1 MKDKIYTIPV
11 TDAYVGDCDCPLCL
25 LKKNIEK
32 TTVEYYLGAS
42 LMESDTRVLT
52 NEKGFCRVHLEKM
65 YKAEKNRLGMGLM
78 LHTHLLDII
87 KDTEKD
93 LRESVPENG
102 SFFKGRDKDYKKKLL
117 TLSDHLEARSLSCIV
132 CDRIEYTMN
141 RYLDVLF
148 WMFFEQEGFREL
160 FEKKKRYCLF
170 HLAELLRGA
179 AKYLNQNQAVEFLKT
194 LSSLQLEGMNTMAEE
209 LEWFTLK
216 FDYRNKDK
224 PWGNSKDAVPRAIS
238 LLGGDPLEI

>member
-1 MKDKIYTIPV
+1 
-11 TDAYVGDCDCPLCL
+11 
-25 LKKNIEK
+25 
-32 TTVEYYLGAS
+32 
-42 LMESDTRVLT
+42 
-52 NEKGFCRVHLEKM
+52 
-65 YKAEKNRLGMGLM
+65 
-78 LHTHLLDII
+78 
-87 KDTEKD
+87 
-93 LRESVPENG
+93 
-102 SFFKGRDKDYKKKLL
+102 L